1 MASYTYRPDNIAA
14 NSVDRMRF
22 ELGDTAVEGQEL
34 SCPLCDEE
42 YAATLQLYKEW
53 KQAKRACLRA
63 IVSKL
68 AYEVDTDVTG
78 LSYSLS
84 QRFDHWKKMLE
95 ELERQTMPSKPIVCE
110 SALYSPQNQP
120 YFYHDLHVNLRGR

>member
-1 MASYTYRPDNIAA
+1 MASYTYHPDNIAV
-14 NSVDRMRF
+14 NGIDRMRF
-22 ELGDTAVEGQEL
+22 ELGDTAVEGQAL

-42 YAATLQLYKEW
+42 YAATLQLYQEW
-53 KQAKRACLRA
+53 NQAKRACLRA

-68 AYEVDTDVTG
+68 AYEVDTNVTG

-95 ELERQTMPSKPIVCE
+95 ELERQITPSKPIVHA

-120 YFYHDLHVNLRGR
+120 YFYHDLHANLRGR